1 MDKDKPLGRP
11 TTVDLTDPKVLGE
24 LAIFGKIAATQIEM
38 ADYWGVCRQ
47 TIANYMKDEDGLF
60 FNTYTEA
67 KATLHK
73 SLRSAQVKKALK
85 GDNQML
91 IWLGKNI
98 LGQEDKSAIDHSS
111 KGKAVA
117 TFNLIPPKFLG
128 QDEPTKD

>member
-1 MDKDKPLGRP
+1 MAGNENSGRLK
-11 TTVDLTDPKVLGE
+11 TLDLTDPKIIGE
-24 LAIFGKIAATQIEM
+24 LTIFGKIASTQIEM

-47 TIANYMKDEDGLF
+47 TIANYMKDEDGIF
-60 FNTYTEA
+60 FNTYTNA

-98 LGQEDKSAIDHSS
+98 LGQEDKTAVDHTT
-111 KGKAVA
+111 KGKGFAS
-117 TFNLIPPKFLG
+117 FNLMPPKFLG
-128 QDEPTKD
+128 QDDPADS